1 MEEKTIKKIV
11 NNIEEAKKY
20 TENIE
25 LLSLLDLEKDLLL
38 KLKNEGLA
46 VNRSENDL
54 KIIKSEKISDFI
66 KKNILMVNVN
76 ENKPTR

>member
-20 TENIE
+20 TENVE

-76 ENKPTR
+76 ENKPAR

>member
-1 MEEKTIKKIV
+1 MDEKTIKKIV

-20 TENIE
+20 TENVE

-76 ENKPTR
+76 ENKPAR

>member
-1 MEEKTIKKIV
+1 MDEKTIKKIV

-20 TENIE
+20 TENVE

>member
-20 TENIE
+20 TENVE

>member
-1 MEEKTIKKIV
+1 MDEKTIKKIV